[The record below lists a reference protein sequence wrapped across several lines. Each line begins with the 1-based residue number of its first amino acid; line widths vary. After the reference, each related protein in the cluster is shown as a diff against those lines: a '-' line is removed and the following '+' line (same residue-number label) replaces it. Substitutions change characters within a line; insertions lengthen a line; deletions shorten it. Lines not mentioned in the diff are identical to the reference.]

1 MQQLTANLAQ
11 YRAIAMW
18 KPQLGD
24 IVIQHGFLTH
34 WFGVVSGVDRSSGYG
49 SLTITK
55 AGMPVLLVTMHDAE
69 SEKNKVSIPIAD
81 ILTSKGGKFAA
92 LQLVT
97 NSLIW
102 YV

>member
-1 MQQLTANLAQ
+1 MQQLATNLAQ

-24 IVIQHGFLTH
+24 IVIQHGLFTH
-34 WFGVVSGVDRSSGYG
+34 WFGIISGIDKTAGYG
-49 SLTITK
+49 NLTITK

-69 SEKNKVSIPIAD
+69 SEKNKIEIPIAD
-81 ILTSKGGKFAA
+81 VLTSKGGKYAA
-92 LQLVT
+92 IQLV
-97 NSLIW
+97 NSSLIW